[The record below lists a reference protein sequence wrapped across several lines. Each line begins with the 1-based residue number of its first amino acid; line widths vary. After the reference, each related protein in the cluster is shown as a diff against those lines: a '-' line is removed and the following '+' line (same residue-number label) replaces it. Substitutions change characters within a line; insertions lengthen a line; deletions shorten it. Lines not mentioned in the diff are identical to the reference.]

1 MKCAET
7 RALLSPCL
15 DGAVTGK
22 QMHAVREHVDGCPEC
37 RSQYLLLQRTQR
49 MVTSLGR
56 RQAPPE
62 LALKLRVALSQEMAK
77 RRRPIWAGITTRF
90 ENAFNAF
97 MVPATAG
104 VLSAIIFFGLLIGF
118 FALPQQLR
126 GASDVPTLL
135 YTPPELRFS
144 PFEIGMAINAD
155 SVVVEAYID
164 ANGRVSSYRV
174 IAGGD
179 QASQI
184 RPQLDNMLIFT
195 VFRPATSFGR
205 PTASKTLLSFSKV
218 NVRG

>member
-22 QMHAVREHVDGCPEC
+22 QMHAVREHVDGCSDC
-37 RSQYLLLQRTQR
+37 RNEYLLLQRTQR

-56 RQAPPE
+56 RQPPPD
-62 LALKLRVALSQEMAK
+62 LALKLRVSLSREMAK
-77 RRRPIWAGITTRF
+77 QRRPLWAGISTRL

-104 VLSAIIFFGLLIGF
+104 VLSAVIFFGLLIGF

-126 GASDVPTLL
+126 GESDVPTLL
-135 YTPPELRFS
+135 YTPPELKFS
-144 PFEIGMAINAD
+144 PFEIGMGINAD

-174 IAGGD
+174 VAGGD
-179 QASQI
+179 QAGQI

-205 PTASKTLLSFSKV
+205 PTASKTLLSFAKV